1 MGHIDFN
8 DIANGLLTEK
18 ARHIAQMVKDVS
30 GGKLELRRIPEN
42 DPAFRPPKVFGVWE
56 FNVASDQTP
65 WVFTLMEMSIDERV
79 IARIIENDFKRQ
91 GASERFAKLMAVEQA
106 EKASSLK
113 KYADKQAERKEEM
126 LAIGKMSQYKSQFT
140 HVINGEKVII
150 GDTIRSPRK
159 TV

>member
-30 GGKLELRRIPEN
+30 GGKLELRRIPES

-56 FNVASDQTP
+56 FNVASDQSP
-65 WVFTLMEMSIDERV
+65 WAFTLMEMSIDERV
-79 IARIIENDFKRQ
+79 IARIIENDMKRS
-91 GASERFAKLMAVEQA
+91 GASERFAKLMAFEQA
-106 EKASSLK
+106 EKASALK
-113 KYADKQAERKEEM
+113 KYGDKLEERKEEM
-126 LAIGKMSQYKSQFT
+126 RVIGRMSNRFSQFT
-140 HVINGEKVII
+140 HVIDGEKVII
-150 GDTIRSPRK
+150 GDTVRSPRK